1 MERLKS
7 EEVLVGKRKEGRRSK
22 VVLMVWAV
30 DNWGSRE
37 TREKYTE
44 LNNQCEVFAKRECV
58 DLLTD

>member
-1 MERLKS
+1 MRKCLSER
-7 EEVLVGKRKEGRRSK
+7 EEEGRRPE

-30 DNWGSRE
+30 DNRGRRE

-44 LNNQCEVFAKRECV
+44 LNNQCEVFGKRECV